1 MTDVLTVELV
11 ALDDE
16 LASNPD
22 SALVLADGTNVDAA
36 DGKEVVERELDV
48 VGSDNVVSAFEG
60 LMNLVNPKDEKEE
73 YNE

>member
-1 MTDVLTVELV
+1 MTDVLTVKLV

-16 LASNPD
+16 LASNPN
-22 SALVLADGTNVDAA
+22 SALVLADATNVDAA
-36 DGKEVVERELDV
+36 DGKEVVEGELDV

>member
-22 SALVLADGTNVDAA
+22 SALVLADATNVAAA
-36 DGKEVVERELDV
+36 DGKEVVEGELD

-60 LMNLVNPKDEKEE
+60 LMDLVNPKDEKEE